1 LKSEWYGGTECDLT
15 GKERRIEVQYH
26 CNPSIGADRIVLI
39 KETSTCAYLMVL
51 HTPRLCN
58 DVAFQPPQK
67 DAANS
72 ISCTP
77 ILRPEEAET
86 YVHEQKAYKSA
97 AEEAQIWEANPD
109 AAAAFGMAGETGD
122 DELPVQIVGDI
133 IVGGHAIVPEGV
145 KIEKSGIVGGKD
157 KYIDTIAN
165 SGGKSLSK
173 EELKKLDRRRQG
185 QPHQPRAQLPLHPPL
200 SASPCSRID
209 HHSQPLEAF
218 SEKQSFGY
226 LWELE
231 IFVASVLFSSRFE
244 LRGMSGLIMIK
255 EG

>member
-1 LKSEWYGGTECDLT
+1 
-15 GKERRIEVQYH
+15 
-26 CNPSIGADRIVLI
+26 
-39 KETSTCAYLMVL
+39 MVL

-97 AEEAQIWEANPD
+97 AQEAQIWEANPD

-173 EELKKLDRRRQG
+173 EELKKLGLD
-185 QPHQPRAQLPLHPPL
+185 
-200 SASPCSRID
+200 
-209 HHSQPLEAF
+209 
-218 SEKQSFGY
+218 
-226 LWELE
+226 
-231 IFVASVLFSSRFE
+231 SSRAIE
-244 LRGMSGLIMIK
+244 NLEKLKKDVEAMAKGENWKIVVVDTPRGREYRGMVGDDEEDAGKGQKKGQGKVESETPAQGKQGGTAPDGEGPDGGQQEGSEEEYFK
-255 EG
+255 EEL

>member
-1 LKSEWYGGTECDLT
+1 
-15 GKERRIEVQYH
+15 
-26 CNPSIGADRIVLI
+26 
-39 KETSTCAYLMVL
+39 MVL

-86 YVHEQKAYKSA
+86 YVHEQEAYKSA
-97 AEEAQIWEANPD
+97 AQEAQIWEANPD
-109 AAAAFGMAGETGD
+109 AAAAFGMAGDASD

-173 EELKKLDRRRQG
+173 EELKKLGLDGSRAIENLEKLKKDVEAMAKGEKWKVVVVDTPRGREYRGIVGEDESDAGKGQKKNKGRGESETPAQG
-185 QPHQPRAQLPLHPPL
+185 KQDGDGEEGAGGQQ
-200 SASPCSRID
+200 
-209 HHSQPLEAF
+209 EG
-218 SEKQSFGY
+218 SEEEYFKE
-226 LWELE
+226 EL
-231 IFVASVLFSSRFE
+231 
-244 LRGMSGLIMIK
+244 
-255 EG
+255 

>member
-1 LKSEWYGGTECDLT
+1 
-15 GKERRIEVQYH
+15 
-26 CNPSIGADRIVLI
+26 
-39 KETSTCAYLMVL
+39 MVL

-97 AEEAQIWEANPD
+97 AQEAQIWEANPD
-109 AAAAFGMAGETGD
+109 AAAAFGMAGDASD

-173 EELKKLDRRRQG
+173 EELKKLGLDGSRAIENLEKLKKDVEAMAKGEKWKVVVVDTPRGREYRGIVGEDESDAGKVQKKNKGKGESEAPAQG
-185 QPHQPRAQLPLHPPL
+185 KQDGDGEEGGGGQQ
-200 SASPCSRID
+200 
-209 HHSQPLEAF
+209 EG
-218 SEKQSFGY
+218 SEEEYFKE
-226 LWELE
+226 EL
-231 IFVASVLFSSRFE
+231 
-244 LRGMSGLIMIK
+244 
-255 EG
+255 

>member
-1 LKSEWYGGTECDLT
+1 
-15 GKERRIEVQYH
+15 
-26 CNPSIGADRIVLI
+26 
-39 KETSTCAYLMVL
+39 MVL

-97 AEEAQIWEANPD
+97 AQEAQIWEANPD

-173 EELKKLDRRRQG
+173 EELKKLGLD
-185 QPHQPRAQLPLHPPL
+185 
-200 SASPCSRID
+200 
-209 HHSQPLEAF
+209 
-218 SEKQSFGY
+218 
-226 LWELE
+226 
-231 IFVASVLFSSRFE
+231 SSRAIE
-244 LRGMSGLIMIK
+244 NLEKLKKDVEAMAKGENWKIVVVDTPRGREYRGMVGDDEEDAGKGQKKGQGKGENETPAQGKQGGTAPDGEGPDGGQQEGSEEEYFK
-255 EG
+255 EEL

>member
-1 LKSEWYGGTECDLT
+1 M
-15 GKERRIEVQYH
+15 
-26 CNPSIGADRIVLI
+26 I

-97 AEEAQIWEANPD
+97 VQEAQIWEANPD
-109 AAAAFGMAGETGD
+109 AAAAFGMAGEAGD

-145 KIEKSGIVGGKD
+145 TIEKSGILGGKD
-157 KYIDTIAN
+157 KYIDTIAT
-165 SGGKSLSK
+165 SGGKTLSK
-173 EELKKLDRRRQG
+173 EELKKLGLDGSRALENLEKLKKNVEAMAKGEKWKIVVVDTPQG
-185 QPHQPRAQLPLHPPL
+185 R
-200 SASPCSRID
+200 
-209 HHSQPLEAF
+209 E
-218 SEKQSFGY
+218 Y
-226 LWELE
+226 
-231 IFVASVLFSSRFE
+231 
-244 LRGMSGLIMIK
+244 RGMVGEDEDDAGKDQKKGKAKGESETPAQGKQGGTPPDGEGADGGQQEGSEEEYFK
-255 EG
+255 EEL

>member
-1 LKSEWYGGTECDLT
+1 
-15 GKERRIEVQYH
+15 
-26 CNPSIGADRIVLI
+26 
-39 KETSTCAYLMVL
+39 MVL

-86 YVHEQKAYKSA
+86 YVHEQKAHKSA

-173 EELKKLDRRRQG
+173 EELKKLGLD
-185 QPHQPRAQLPLHPPL
+185 
-200 SASPCSRID
+200 
-209 HHSQPLEAF
+209 
-218 SEKQSFGY
+218 
-226 LWELE
+226 
-231 IFVASVLFSSRFE
+231 SSRAIE
-244 LRGMSGLIMIK
+244 NLEKLKKDVEAMAKGENWKIVVVDTPRGREYRGMVGDDEEDAGKGQKKGKDKGESETPAQGKQGGTAPDGDGPDGGQQEGSEEEYFK
-255 EG
+255 EEL

>member
-1 LKSEWYGGTECDLT
+1 M
-15 GKERRIEVQYH
+15 
-26 CNPSIGADRIVLI
+26 LI

-97 AEEAQIWEANPD
+97 AQEAQIWEANPD
-109 AAAAFGMAGETGD
+109 AAAAFGMAGDASD
-122 DELPVQIVGDI
+122 DEQPLQVVGDI

-173 EELKKLDRRRQG
+173 EELKKLGLDGSRAMENLEKLKKEVEELAKGEKWKVVVVDTPRGREYRGIFGKDVTDDESDSGKGQKKSKGKGESETPGQG
-185 QPHQPRAQLPLHPPL
+185 KPGGTTP
-200 SASPCSRID
+200 D
-209 HHSQPLEAF
+209 GEEADGGQEG
-218 SEKQSFGY
+218 SEEEYFKE
-226 LWELE
+226 EL
-231 IFVASVLFSSRFE
+231 
-244 LRGMSGLIMIK
+244 
-255 EG
+255 

>member
-1 LKSEWYGGTECDLT
+1 
-15 GKERRIEVQYH
+15 
-26 CNPSIGADRIVLI
+26 
-39 KETSTCAYLMVL
+39 MVL

-97 AEEAQIWEANPD
+97 AQEAQIWEANPD

-173 EELKKLDRRRQG
+173 EELKKLGLD
-185 QPHQPRAQLPLHPPL
+185 
-200 SASPCSRID
+200 
-209 HHSQPLEAF
+209 
-218 SEKQSFGY
+218 
-226 LWELE
+226 
-231 IFVASVLFSSRFE
+231 SSRAIE
-244 LRGMSGLIMIK
+244 NLEKLKKDVEAMAKGENWKIVVVDTPRGREYRGMVGDDAEDAEKGQKKGQGKGESETPAQGKQGGTAPDGEGPDGGQQEGSEEEYYK
-255 EG
+255 EEL